1 MRDSYKRF
9 IKTWIRF
16 ANPWIR
22 IDSQVTNPDLKRFVS
37 YRGSQILTLKD
48 SFRIVI
54 TNPVNFRKI
63 RPVFTNPTNPYESL
77 RILTNPYESLRILT
91 NPYESL
97 VLWHL
102 RILKFW
108 IRESGFANPNLKDS
122 YRGFDSQT
130 FFQKIRIVDLF
141 RKTKNLKRF
150 DSFRFV
156 RIRVRIPHPY

>member
-1 MRDSYKRF
+1 M
-9 IKTWIRF
+9 I
-16 ANPWIR
+16 PWIR

-37 YRGSQILTLKD
+37 YRGSRILTLED

-63 RPVFTNPTNPYESL
+63 RPVF
-77 RILTNPYESLRILT
+77 T

-122 YRGFDSQT
+122 YRGFDSWT
-130 FFQKIRIVDLF
+130 FFQKIRIVDSF

-156 RIRVRIPHPY
+156 RIRIRIPHPYIFVIF